1 MSMGGVEAIAS
12 SGSKW
17 NDGKTN
23 NIRDLFY
30 NTLRNAEF
38 LIQISTYSLGHD
50 TDELNEFFAIME
62 ERLKSNRKVNIIVND
77 DGKKNGTCTEFARKK
92 MRYLQNAYPEEN
104 DMGFLVQYF
113 KSTPTKILHAKLTV
127 VDRITA
133 LVGSANISKNALISN
148 YEIMLK
154 VGKPA
159 AGVFSLMLEDLS
171 KNLRLGNNGF

>member
-1 MSMGGVEAIAS
+1 MTMGSVEAIGS
-12 SGSKW
+12 SGSRW
-17 NDGKTN
+17 SYGKTN

-50 TDELNEFFAIME
+50 TNELNEFFTIIE
-62 ERLKSNRKVNIIVND
+62 ERLESNRKISIIVND

-92 MRYLQNAYPEEN
+92 MQYLQKTYPEKN
-104 DMGFLVQYF
+104 DVGFLVQYF
-113 KSTPTKILHAKLTV
+113 KSTPTRILHAKLTV

-154 VGKPA
+154 IGKPA
-159 AGVFSLMLEDLS
+159 AGIFSLMLEDLS
-171 KNLRLGNNGF
+171 ENLRIKK